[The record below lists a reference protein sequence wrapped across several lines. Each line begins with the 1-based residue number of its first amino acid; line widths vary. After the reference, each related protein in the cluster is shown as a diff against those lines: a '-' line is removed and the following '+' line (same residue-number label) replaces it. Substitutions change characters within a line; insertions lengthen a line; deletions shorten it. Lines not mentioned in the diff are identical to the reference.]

1 MNDMKKKVFLLF
13 TLLFSIF
20 SVNAQSVVENTGS
33 PKALKPIIMVV
44 PEKAWCI
51 NHGFVRNDNPKVPDY
66 EKALLNDEV
75 LNVVTKMG
83 GIMQERGY
91 PLKNLQSALDELKN
105 EEAMDKALTSRAD
118 GEIMEDD
125 LDKLTRVAQADI
137 LVNIAFTRTN

>member
-51 NHGFVRNDNPKVPDY
+51 NHGFVRMITPRFQ
-66 EKALLNDEV
+66 
-75 LNVVTKMG
+75 
-83 GIMQERGY
+83 I
-91 PLKNLQSALDELKN
+91 
-105 EEAMDKALTSRAD
+105 
-118 GEIMEDD
+118 
-125 LDKLTRVAQADI
+125 TRKH
-137 LVNIAFTRTN
+137 FSMMRSSMW